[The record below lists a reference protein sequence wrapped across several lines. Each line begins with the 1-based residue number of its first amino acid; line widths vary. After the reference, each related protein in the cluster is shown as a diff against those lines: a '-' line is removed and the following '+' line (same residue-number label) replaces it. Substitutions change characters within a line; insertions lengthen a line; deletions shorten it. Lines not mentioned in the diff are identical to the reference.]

1 MSEAIEKSSGV
12 AKSTSDNTNDKTDGN
27 TDASQSNPNYR
38 KLMQEKVTWHELE
51 DESSEVTL
59 PQLSLPFSSPQ
70 QYFGLAPKTTAK
82 AKDKVSSSF
91 FVRVKC

>member
-12 AKSTSDNTNDKTDGN
+12 AKPASQNTNDRTDGA

-51 DESSEVTL
+51 DEPSEDTL
-59 PQLSLPFSSPQ
+59 PQLSLPFSSTQ
-70 QYFGLAPKTTAK
+70 QYFGLAPKTSK
-82 AKDKVSSSF
+82 AKDKVGKPSIKYLSY
-91 FVRVKC
+91 